1 MENRGELLDKAF
13 LAQAVEEFRADI
25 RRMGREIVIR
35 TTLASALIIL
45 SVLLAFLWYR
55 GWPV

>member
-1 MENRGELLDKAF
+1 MTDQPELLDKASLDKAF
-13 LAQAVEEFRADI
+13 YELRTDI

-35 TTLASALIIL
+35 TTLAFAAIVA

-55 GWPV
+55 GGPR